1 MISKKQLVLAIY
13 AASTLSL
20 SGVLAGC
27 SNAASFTQ
35 DPKSAASLGA
45 AGLPPDTGE
54 LPGLNDPPTIEVAN
68 ECEAAEASGRL
79 LTQNAALNFA
89 DPGQA
94 CAWNQNG
101 NLGKRDQ
108 WHQAR
113 TEQPISVTLPAG
125 STLCH
130 VKFSFTKQKFRF
142 DDHFWF
148 TFNDVIMATSID
160 YRDRFGV
167 TNGLSLFAWPKLV
180 GTEWDKSREKVW
192 CLGGATCAWP
202 KTDTE
207 GTIQMD
213 FRTGTYYA
221 VTARDRARNV
231 HTFSFVTVGDNDSTD
246 CQHRPVGMT
255 ATMSYVR

>member
-1 MISKKQLVLAIY
+1 MISKNHLIVATLALS
-13 AASTLSL
+13 ALSL
-20 SGVLAGC
+20 TGC
-27 SNAASFTQ
+27 SNNTSFSQ
-35 DPKSAASLGA
+35 DSKSAAVLGA
-45 AGLPPDTGE
+45 GGLPPDTGD
-54 LPGLNDPPTIEVAN
+54 LPGVNDPTTQEVAN

-79 LTQNAALNFA
+79 LSQTATLKFA
-89 DPGQA
+89 DPGHA
-94 CAWNQNG
+94 CLWNQDG

-108 WHQAR
+108 WHQGR
-113 TEQPISVTLPAG
+113 IEQSLNVALPAG

-130 VKFSFTKQKFRF
+130 VKFDFTKQKFRF

-167 TNGLSLFAWPKLV
+167 TNGMSLFSWPKLV
-180 GTEWDKSREKVW
+180 GTEWDSSREKVW
-192 CLGGATCAWP
+192 CLGGASCAWP

-207 GTIQMD
+207 GTIRMD

-221 VTARDRARNV
+221 VTARDRSRNI

-246 CQHRPVGMT
+246 CQHRPVETT
-255 ATMSYVR
+255 ATLMYVR